1 MSLTLDDLK
10 IVLGLFK
17 DSGYGEMR
25 LRIGSLSLTARKDGV
40 APKAA
45 DGVAAAGAAPGCA
58 PPENAVVDGVDAV
71 AVRATISGTFYRAP
85 SPGADAFCKVGDRV
99 RPDTTLGLIEVMKL
113 FTSVQAGVGGTVVRI
128 VPENGTLVEPGQ
140 PLVLIREDEARS

>member
-10 IVLGLFK
+10 TVLGLFK
-17 DSGYGEMR
+17 DSGYGELR
-25 LRIGSLSLTARKDGV
+25 LKIGSLSLTARKDGL
-40 APKAA
+40 APKATGRA
-45 DGVAAAGAAPGCA
+45 ETAGAASNGSA
-58 PPENAVVDGVDAV
+58 ADAADLDIDAT
-71 AVRATISGTFYRAP
+71 AVRAAIAGTFYRAP

-99 RPDTTLGLIEVMKL
+99 EPETTLGLIEVMKL
-113 FTSVQAGVGGTVVRI
+113 FTSVQAGVGGTVVHI

>member
-10 IVLGLFK
+10 IVLGLFR

-25 LRIGSLSLTARKDGV
+25 LRIGSLSLTARKEGLAPKATDGV
-40 APKAA
+40 AS
-45 DGVAAAGAAPGCA
+45 AGAVPRRAS
-58 PPENAVVDGVDAV
+58 PESVEVDGPDAV

-85 SPGADAFCKVGDRV
+85 NPGADAFCKVGDRV

-140 PLVLIREDEARS
+140 ALVLIRQEEARS

>member
-10 IVLGLFK
+10 TVLGLFK
-17 DSGYGEMR
+17 ESGYGELR
-25 LRIGSLSLTARKDGV
+25 LKIGVLSLTARKEGL
-40 APKAA
+40 APKTK
-45 DGVAAAGAAPGCA
+45 DQVAATGAATNGA
-58 PPENAVVDGVDAV
+58 AVDAAEFDIDAT
-71 AVRATISGTFYRAP
+71 AVRAAIAGTFYRAP

-99 RPDTTLGLIEVMKL
+99 QPETTLGLIEVMKL

-140 PLVLIREDEARS
+140 PLVLIREDEVRS